1 MDVACSET
9 DSSFGLFQTSFLRAL
24 SPTTPTVLYPAMN
37 TLMYMHPLTAK
48 QLDIVTRELGY
59 SVQGPIEKK
68 LACGDMGAGAM
79 VEWTDIVESVVK
91 RFGLVT
97 QDKTSSVDQGHVT
110 V

>member
-1 MDVACSET
+1 
-9 DSSFGLFQTSFLRAL
+9 
-24 SPTTPTVLYPAMN
+24 MN